1 MLILVRAS
9 QIAADMKDGDDN
21 DEGAAGDGCADGY
34 QEYEPTR
41 A

>member
-1 MLILVRAS
+1 MLILGRAS
-9 QIAADMKDGDDN
+9 QIAVDMKDGDDS
-21 DEGAAGDGCADGY
+21 DDVAAGDGCADGY